1 MGIRVPNKW
10 LLLPYLLIAVVF
22 DFGPR
27 LHPHN
32 HCVGGYEDKTMS

>member
-1 MGIRVPNKW
+1 MGIRVPNKR

-27 LHPHN
+27 LHHN